1 MAVARLPHW
10 VRKPFAENQRTR
22 EVHRILDSLSLN
34 TVCRGA
40 ACPNRWECFSAFS
53 LTFMVLG
60 DVCTRRC
67 RFCGV
72 GKGIPA
78 PPDPGEP
85 TRLALAA
92 TELRLKFVVIT
103 SVTRDD
109 LPDGGAGHFAGCITE
124 LRLLRPRPV
133 VEVLVPDF
141 GGDMGLCSLVLDAAP
156 DVFSHNVETVPR
168 LYSRIRP
175 GADYKASLRII
186 EKAALHETRP
196 LAKSGLMVGL
206 GEREEEVMDV
216 LRDLRNA
223 GCQSVTI
230 GQYLRPRLES
240 VPVVRY
246 VSPERFR
253 HYEEMGNEL
262 GFGAL
267 FAGPLVR
274 SSYRAH
280 EIWRKING
288 NNHPKQELPGEPGRK
303 ELRRGEAPQA

>member
-22 EVHRILDSLSLN
+22 AVRRILDSHSLN

-40 ACPNRWECFSAFS
+40 ACPNRWECFSASS

-72 GKGIPA
+72 GKGAPA
-78 PPDPGEP
+78 LPDPEEP
-85 TRLALAA
+85 VRLAGAA
-92 TELRLKFVVIT
+92 RELGLRFVVVT

-109 LPDGGAGHFAGCITE
+109 LPDGGAGHFARCVEE
-124 LRLLRPRPV
+124 LRKLLPRPL

-141 GGDMGLCSLVLDAAP
+141 GGDAALCALVLAAAP

-175 GADYKASLRII
+175 GADYAASLRII
-186 EKAALHETRP
+186 EQAALHEARP

-223 GCQSVTI
+223 GCRSVTI
-230 GQYLRPRLES
+230 GQYLRPSLES
-240 VPVVRY
+240 VPVARY
-246 VSPERFR
+246 VSPETFR
-253 HYEEMGNEL
+253 RYEEAGKEL
-262 GFGAL
+262 GFAAL

-274 SSYRAH
+274 SSYKAH
-280 EIWRKING
+280 EVWRKING
-288 NNHPKQELPGEPGRK
+288 SDHPKQEFPGEPRGQ
-303 ELRRGEAPQA
+303 ELHRGKAPEA

>member
-10 VRKPFAENQRTR
+10 ARKPFAENQRTR
-22 EVHRILDSLSLN
+22 EVHRILDSHSLN
-34 TVCRGA
+34 TVCRDA
-40 ACPNRWECFSAFS
+40 ACPNRWECFSASS

-60 DVCTRRC
+60 GVCTRKC

-72 GKGIPA
+72 GKGTPA
-78 PPDPGEP
+78 PPDAEEP
-85 TRLALAA
+85 VRLARAA
-92 TELRLKFVVIT
+92 VELGLRFVVVT

-109 LPDGGAGHFAGCITE
+109 LPDGGAEHFARCVTE
-124 LRLLRPRPV
+124 LKKLRPRPV

-141 GGDMGLCSLVLDAAP
+141 GGAAAPCSLVLGAAP

-168 LYSRIRP
+168 LYPRIRP
-175 GADYKASLRII
+175 GADYSASLRIV
-186 EKAALHETRP
+186 EQAARHEARP

-206 GEREEEVMDV
+206 GEREEEVTDV

-230 GQYLRPRLES
+230 GQYLRPS
-240 VPVVRY
+240 VGSEPVARY
-246 VSPERFR
+246 VTPDTFKR
-253 HYEEMGNEL
+253 YEDAGNEL
-262 GFGAL
+262 GFAAL

-274 SSYRAH
+274 SSYKAH

-288 NNHPKQELPGEPGRK
+288 RDHPKQELPGEPGGK
-303 ELRRGEAPQA
+303 ELRRGEAAEA